1 MVTPTRIEPVTP
13 TPTLPHQGGG
23 NQRGRGPEATLE
35 DPTKSAQLTADLQRQ
50 LAECRAE
57 RDAAAKDRD
66 PLYTP
71 SPSMGDG

>member
-1 MVTPTRIEPVTP
+1 MVTPTGIEPLTP
-13 TPTLPHQGGG
+13 TPALPHQGGG
-23 NQRGRGPEATLE
+23 NQRRGGLEARPE